1 MNSLSIRTATVE
13 DLPAV
18 NDIYNHYVLHS
29 TCTYQTE
36 PSTPEERAEWF
47 AQHGPAHPVIVAED
61 AGEVIGWGSLSRVH
75 TREAYRFT
83 VEDSIYVRH
92 DYRGR
97 GAGSALLAE
106 LIERARALG
115 HHAVVGLID
124 AEQEASIRLHRRFG
138 FAEVGRLRQVGY
150 KFGRWLDVIYLQ
162 LLLG

>member
-1 MNSLSIRTATVE
+1 MNSLSIRAATVE
-13 DLPAV
+13 DLPAI

-36 PSTPEERAEWF
+36 PGTAEERAEWF
-47 AQHGPAHPVIVAED
+47 AQHGPAHPVVVAED

-75 TREAYRFT
+75 VRQAYRFT

-138 FAEVGRLRQVGY
+138 FEQAGRLRQVGY
-150 KFGRWLDVIYLQ
+150 KFGRWLDVIYVE